1 MTASVEELVR
11 AAADGDERA
20 WGALVDRF
28 APLLWSVC
36 RRYELSAADTDDVA
50 QVVWLRLLEHL
61 PTLRSPAALPGWLLT
76 TARRECIRLARVAQ
90 GRATAERPLLVEVVP
105 DGHGP
110 AADEAL
116 LRAERND
123 ALRAAFAQLGER
135 CRKLLG
141 LLLRDPP
148 TPYAQISEDLGI
160 AIGSIG
166 PHRVRCLAALRRTPE
181 VAALLAADQRSSGGS
196 RDADRVER

>member
-1 MTASVEELVR
+1 MA
-11 AAADGDERA
+11 GDERA
-20 WGALVDRF
+20 WGALVDRY

-36 RRYELSAADTDDVA
+36 RRYELTSADADDVA

-76 TARRECIRLARVAQ
+76 TTRRECVRLARIAQ
-90 GRATAERPLLVEVVP
+90 GRATAERPLLVDVVP
-105 DGHGP
+105 DGRGP

-135 CRKLLG
+135 CRELLA
-141 LLLRDPP
+141 LLLRDPRP
-148 TPYAQISEDLGI
+148 PYAQISKDLGI
-160 AIGSIG
+160 PIGSIG

-181 VAALLAADQRSSGGS
+181 VAGLMAAEQRPSGGS
-196 RDADRVER
+196 RDVDRVER